1 MFALVWQVSS
11 RSWQK
16 LAAADRSFEAVCL
29 FSALG
34 IVLTL
39 AFFSTTMSDIGLLPA
54 RGP

>member
-11 RSWQK
+11 RNWQK
-16 LAAADRSFEAVCL
+16 LAATDRSLEAVCL

-39 AFFSTTMSDIGLLPA
+39 AFFSATVPDLNLLPA